1 MRHSYL
7 IGISM
12 ALMLS
17 ACANANVT
25 TASSGG
31 QQVVE
36 SQSDE
41 AVVAAVAA
49 NLRDGATVETAT
61 QKQLNKAIKRTIQ
74 NNPEMKGSLVPAL
87 TKVAPGRA
95 AMFKKAVSTAMAPYS
110 RPNGNGRGGTGGGSM
125 R

>member
-7 IGISM
+7 LAIGM

-17 ACANANVT
+17 ACANANVSP
-25 TASSGG
+25 ASSGD

-36 SQSDE
+36 SQSDD

-49 NLRDGATVETAT
+49 NLRNGATVETAT
-61 QKQLNKAIKRTIQ
+61 QKQLNKAVKRTVQ
-74 NNPEMKGSLVPAL
+74 NNPEMKGSIVPAL

-95 AMFKKAVSTAMAPYS
+95 IMFKKAVSAAMAPYA
-110 RPNGNGRGGTGGGSM
+110 RPNGNGRSGI